1 MKNKEVLE
9 AMLKS
14 TSMAP
19 PAQMP
24 KPSYL
29 STTPSIAK

>member
-14 TSMAP
+14 TSMTP

-24 KPSYL
+24 KPSYI